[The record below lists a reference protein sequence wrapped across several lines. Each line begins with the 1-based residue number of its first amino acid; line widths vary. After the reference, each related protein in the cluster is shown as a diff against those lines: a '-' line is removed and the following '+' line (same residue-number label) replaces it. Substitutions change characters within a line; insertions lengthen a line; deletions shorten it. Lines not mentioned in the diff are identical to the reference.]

1 MLYMS
6 GVGSTSTRE
15 KIEITG
21 ISANDHAAVRNALA
35 ERGYDFSGA
44 DVATLSKTGQTRF
57 GSPLKTHVRFSG
69 NENTVRAE
77 IVTPGL
83 YDRLLQ
89 IHKGKAGRYFLVLS
103 FGVGTAMFTA
113 YISGILF
120 ALKNPVRRKPMG
132 IALLAGITA
141 IIVGFLV

>member
-1 MLYMS
+1 MS
-6 GVGSTSTRE
+6 GIGSTATRE

-35 ERGYDFSGA
+35 ERGYDFSDTEVSA
-44 DVATLSKTGQTRF
+44 LSKTGQTRF

-69 NENTVRAE
+69 NDNTVRAE

-83 YDRLLQ
+83 YDRFLQ
-89 IHKGKAGRYFLVLS
+89 IHKGKAGRYFLILS
-103 FGVGTAMFTA
+103 FGVGTAMFIA
-113 YISGILF
+113 YISGVLF
-120 ALKNPVRRKPMG
+120 ALKNPARRKPLG
-132 IALLAGITA
+132 IALLAGIIA